1 MEDQTQ
7 TKTKDKEASGSG
19 LGKTMMSPYFLSA
32 SDNPGTI
39 ITQVQLRGTNYDEWA
54 SAMRTALR
62 AKKKFGFVDGTVK
75 PPADDSADLEDWW
88 MVNSMLVSWIQNTIE
103 PNLRSTVTY
112 TEVAKLLW
120 DDIKE
125 RFSVGNG
132 PRVQQLKSELANCK
146 QRGAEWDKKRDEEKL
161 HQFLMGLDE
170 AVYGGVRSHI
180 LSTEPLPKLN
190 RAYAIVIQE
199 EQVQSMTR
207 AKEERSEPV
216 AFAVQAAQGSHDNRD
231 KTSVLSTR
239 NAGRGRG
246 NSRQNG
252 GNNGRGRGGPARA
265 NVAQVATGSNNPS
278 GELTES
284 AASGL
289 SGLNSEQW
297 NTLLNLLNSQKDS
310 NSRISGKRNSMEWI
324 LDTGASHHMTGNRKI
339 LRDNVS
345 VIPCSI
351 RLPDGNVTI
360 ANTEGTV
367 VLASHLRLN
376 NVLFVPSLTCNLISV
391 SQLIR
396 DVNCFIQFY
405 DQLCVI
411 QDRITRMLIGA
422 GEQRE
427 GLYYFRDIG
436 SAAALSSV
444 TNRACD
450 LWHRRLGHPSSKVVQ
465 LLPFIDSAS
474 CLSSFQ
480 NCDVCFRAKQCH
492 DKFVLSN
499 NKASDIF
506 ELIHCDLWGPYRT
519 TSSCGAHYFLTIVD
533 DFSRGVW
540 TYLLIAKNEVG
551 RVLRN
556 FLSMVSKQFHKLVKI
571 IRTDNGTEFMHL
583 SDFFAEH
590 GIHHQTSCVGTS
602 QQNGRVERKHRHILN
617 VARALRFQAFL
628 PIEFWGECVLTACY
642 LINRTPSVLLDGQTP
657 YERLFGK
664 APSYANIRSFGC
676 LAYAYNRGHRGDKFA
691 SRSRRCIF
699 MGYPFGKKGWYLY
712 DLESASFFT
721 SRDVT
726 FVEHDFPYKALT
738 EPTATVMPA
747 PERDEPVLA
756 EDLSHDLSA
765 PVVSPDSQDTGDV
778 LKTINTPSPVPAS
791 PTFDEHASDD
801 RRGIEHLSPSSRPS
815 SCSHAQS
822 LPAAITAGVEP
833 ASFAEAVRDP
843 KWREAM
849 YSELQALENN
859 GTWTVVSLPPG
870 KRAIGC
876 KWVYRIKY
884 NADGTI
890 ERYKARLVILGN
902 KQVEGIDYTETFAP
916 VAKLV
921 TVRTFLAV
929 AAARNWELHQMDVH
943 NAFLHGEL
951 NEEVYMRLPP
961 GFTSNESGMVCRLRK
976 SLYGLKQAPR
986 CWFAKLAAA
995 LKTYGFA
1002 QSSSDYSLF
1011 TLHRDNIHLLVLV
1024 YVDDI
1029 IVSGNHSEAIRVFKM
1044 YLSDCFYMKDLG
1056 PLKYFLGIEVA
1067 RNPTGIFLSQRK
1079 YVLDIISE
1087 AGLLGAKPAP
1097 FPLEPNHQLALAEG
1111 LYFSDPAK
1119 YRRLVGRLIY
1129 LSATRPELSYSVHLL
1144 SQFMQQPRERHWDA
1158 ALRVVRYLKGNPGQ
1172 GVFLSSDC
1180 DLQLYGWCDSDW
1192 ASCPL
1197 SRRSL
1202 SGWFVMLG
1210 SSPISWKSKK
1220 QHTVARS
1227 SAEAYQAALHLAANP
1242 VFHER
1247 TKHIEVDCHFVRDE
1261 IQRSNIQPAYV
1272 STHIQ
1277 LADIFTKALGSKEFE
1292 FLLRKLGIRDLHAPT

>member
-1 MEDQTQ
+1 MGDQTQ

-54 SAMRTALR
+54 RAMRTALR
-62 AKKKFGFVDGTVK
+62 AKKKFGFVDGT
-75 PPADDSADLEDWW
+75 
-88 MVNSMLVSWIQNTIE
+88 NTIE
-103 PNLRSTVTY
+103 LNLRSTVTY

-146 QRGAEWDKKRDEEKL
+146 QRGAEWDKKRDEERL

-170 AVYGGVRSHI
+170 AVYGGVWSHI

-231 KTSVLSTR
+231 KTSVLCTHCNKTGHEASSCFQLIGYPEWWGERPKATR
-239 NAGRGRG
+239 NA
-246 NSRQNG
+246 
-252 GNNGRGRGGPARA
+252 
-265 NVAQVATGSNNPS
+265 GSNNPS

-289 SGLNSEQW
+289 SSLSSEQW
-297 NTLLNLLNSQKDS
+297 NTLLNLLNSKKDS

-339 LRDNVS
+339 VRDSVS

-351 RLPDGNVTI
+351 LLPDGNVTI
-360 ANTEGTV
+360 ANTEGTI

-411 QDRITRMLIGA
+411 QDHITRMLIGA
-422 GEQRE
+422 GEQRG

-436 SAAALSSV
+436 SATALSSV
-444 TNRACD
+444 ANRACD

-465 LLPFIDSAS
+465 LLPFIDLAS

-480 NCDVCFRAKQCH
+480 NCDVCFQAKQCR

-519 TSSCGAHYFLTIVD
+519 ASSCGAHYFLTIVD

-540 TYLLIAKNEVG
+540 TYLLIPKNEVG
-551 RVLRN
+551 RVLYN
-556 FLSMVSKQFHKLVKI
+556 FLSMVSRQFHKLVKI

-590 GIHHQTSCVGTS
+590 GIHHQTSCVGIS
-602 QQNGRVERKHRHILN
+602 QQNGRVER
-617 VARALRFQAFL
+617 
-628 PIEFWGECVLTACY
+628 
-642 LINRTPSVLLDGQTP
+642 
-657 YERLFGK
+657 
-664 APSYANIRSFGC
+664 
-676 LAYAYNRGHRGDKFA
+676 
-691 SRSRRCIF
+691 
-699 MGYPFGKKGWYLY
+699 WYLY

-747 PERDEPVLA
+747 SERDELVLA

-765 PVVSPDSQDTGDV
+765 PVVSPDLQDTGDV
-778 LKTINTPSPVPAS
+778 LKTINTLSPVPSS
-791 PTFDEHASDD
+791 PTFDEHAFDD
-801 RRGIEHLSPSSRPS
+801 RGALKLLRYHCNNNRRWGATLDIDNNRLT
-815 SCSHAQS
+815 
-822 LPAAITAGVEP
+822 ITAGVEP
-833 ASFAEAVRDP
+833 ASFAKAVRDP

-859 GTWTVVSLPPG
+859 DTWTVASLPPG

-921 TVRTFLAV
+921 IVRTFLAV

-961 GFTSNESGMVCRLRK
+961 GFTSNKSGMVCRLRK

-1002 QSSSDYSLF
+1002 QSSSDYSFF
-1011 TLHRDNIHLLVLV
+1011 TLYRDNIHLLMLV

-1029 IVSGNHSEAIRVFKM
+1029 IVSGNNSEAIHVFKR

-1067 RNPTGIFLSQRK
+1067 RNPTGIFLFQRK

-1097 FPLEPNHQLALAEG
+1097 FPLEPNHQLALVEG

-1144 SQFMQQPRERHWDA
+1144 SQFMQQPRERHWDT
-1158 ALRVVRYLKGNPGQ
+1158 ALQVVRYLKGNTGQ

-1180 DLQLYGWCDSDW
+1180 DLQLFGWCDSDW

-1202 SGWFVMLG
+1202 SGWFVMIG

-1227 SAEAYQAALHLAANP
+1227 SAEAEYRAMATITCELKWLKGLLMSLGVDHSQPMHLYCDSQAALHLAANLM
-1242 VFHER
+1242 FHER

-1261 IQRSNIQPAYV
+1261 IQRSNIRPAYV

-1277 LADIFTKALGSKEFE
+1277 LADIFTKALGSKEFQ